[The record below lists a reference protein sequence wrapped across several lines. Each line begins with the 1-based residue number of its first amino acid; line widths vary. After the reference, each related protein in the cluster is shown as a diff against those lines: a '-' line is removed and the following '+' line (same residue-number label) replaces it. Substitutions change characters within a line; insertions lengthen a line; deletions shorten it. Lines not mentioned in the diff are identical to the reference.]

1 MKWKRPVRQRQV
13 SSGEKQPDLS
23 RKIYS
28 ACHRFFIYYISQKEN
43 VFVAKTDPEAARRQ
57 RHKTIRWVVTV
68 FLITVVISGIIS
80 LVSDEVMDSSS
91 LPVAFLILLAIVMV
105 GIIFDIIGMAVASAD
120 EKPFH
125 SMAARKVPGSQ
136 EAIRLLRNAERVS
149 SICNDVVGDICGV
162 VSGSASATIAALIL
176 TQVDVGWP
184 RGVSLVMSALV
195 AGLTVGG
202 KAIGKT
208 FAVNSCTQIV
218 HMVGKVLH
226 ALNGL
231 HGKKKK

>member
-1 MKWKRPVRQRQV
+1 M
-13 SSGEKQPDLS
+13 
-23 RKIYS
+23 
-28 ACHRFFIYYISQKEN
+28 
-43 VFVAKTDPEAARRQ
+43 AKSDPEASKRERN
-57 RHKTIRWVVTV
+57 RTTKWVVTIFFV
-68 FLITVVISGIIS
+68 TIFISGTIS
-80 LVSDEVMDSSS
+80 LVSHEVMANSS
-91 LPVAFLILLAIVMV
+91 LLVAFLILLVIIFV

-125 SMAARKVPGSQ
+125 SMASRKVPGAH

-176 TQVDVGWP
+176 ANAQVGWP
-184 RGVSLVMSALV
+184 RGISLMMSALA

-208 FAVNSCTQIV
+208 FAVNSCTKIV
-218 HMVGKVLH
+218 HMVGWVIYT
-226 ALNGL
+226 LNRFFA
-231 HGKKKK
+231 KKKK